1 MIPFCVSAN
10 DRLAAGKHR
19 EFSFDNVKLPNA
31 GDKSTPSP
39 TDSVECGGDL
49 PSPGLGELRH
59 AKGRLKLD
67 LGSRTTTMPVPPKP
81 AESLQSSPE
90 KHSLRCEPETSPPPR
105 VHRQPDDSELLVENG
120 SDDFVVD
127 DFGGLN
133 YAACDISPVVEL
145 KSLTSTSVA

>member
-1 MIPFCVSAN
+1 M
-10 DRLAAGKHR
+10 AAAKHR
-19 EFSFDNVKLPNA
+19 EFSFDDVKLPNA

-67 LGSRTTTMPVPPKP
+67 LGSRMTTTPVPPKP
-81 AESLQSSPE
+81 AENLQSSPE
-90 KHSLRCEPETSPPPR
+90 KRSPRCEPEPSPPPR
-105 VHRQPDDSELLVENG
+105 VRRQSDDGELPEESG
-120 SDDFVVD
+120 SDAFVVD